1 MQNETANPA
10 NANFNVK
17 ITGTTN
23 MTSTL
28 GAYGF
33 AAKGHYY
40 QMSEEA
46 YASKPKIVDKNGQVI
61 PTSEEVDDTYLGVEK
76 YSGACLIAMERIF
89 MNMVF
94 YGDDLFQKFTPEI
107 PEYGYFFPLFFVN
120 RNSKWTQQ
128 QVDNTFKPL
137 AIAMIMKWVLFAL
150 LLALG
155 IGFGAL
161 MVCYGL
167 KYRKLRKEV
176 YPDGKGYTPLD
187 NNDNRS
193 SEGQNGHNRVNTA
206 TVTQNEDDNNSEDG
220 FEGRPNM
227 QQQERPFSLHNQRAL
242 MQGRPITSLGMDD
255 DSRDHSQEVFSGQIT
270 NQNHQTG
277 NSYQ

>member
-1 MQNETANPA
+1 
-10 NANFNVK
+10 
-17 ITGTTN
+17 
-23 MTSTL
+23 
-28 GAYGF
+28 
-33 AAKGHYY
+33 
-40 QMSEEA
+40 
-46 YASKPKIVDKNGQVI
+46 
-61 PTSEEVDDTYLGVEK
+61 
-76 YSGACLIAMERIF
+76 
-89 MNMVF
+89 
-94 YGDDLFQKFTPEI
+94 
-107 PEYGYFFPLFFVN
+107 
-120 RNSKWTQQ
+120 
-128 QVDNTFKPL
+128 
-137 AIAMIMKWVLFAL
+137 MIMKWVLFAL

-176 YPDGKGYTPLD
+176 YPDGKGYEPLD
-187 NNDNRS
+187 NNGSRS
-193 SEGQNGHNRVNTA
+193 SEVQNGHNRVNTA

-270 NQNHQTG
+270 N
-277 NSYQ
+277 